1 MSTMK
6 IGERHDWVNDS
17 NEWARHSLTSRNV
30 WFSAISPLPTARTAR
45 SCSKRYLQG
54 LYSTWVSWLY
64 TGSDMHVGAFVLGA
78 TLALGIGHAV
88 CQEYSVKAVDVDTGK
103 ALSGMPITLRYDCSY
118 TGTGKGIKAHCK
130 FIQRKTGSD
139 GVAHFPEAG
148 SLGKIDDIFSLPITY
163 GAVCCDIQPGK
174 FPGIGKITF
183 KRRTISE
190 MMHWI
195 FVGD

>member
-1 MSTMK
+1 MAAGSAPK
-6 IGERHDWVNDS
+6 LPISSFLGNSRIADDKP
-17 NEWARHSLTSRNV
+17 TSRYHC
-30 WFSAISPLPTARTAR
+30 LPVSENAV
-45 SCSKRYLQG
+45 LQD
-54 LYSTWVSWLY
+54 LFSTWVAWLY

-78 TLALGIGHAV
+78 TLALGVGDAA
-88 CQEYSVKAVDVDTGK
+88 CQEYSVKAVDVGTGK

-118 TGTGKGIKAHCK
+118 TGTGIGIKAHCK
-130 FIQRKTGSD
+130 FIQRKTGLD

-148 SLGKIDDIFSLPITY
+148 SLGKIDDIFSLPVTY
-163 GAVCCDIQPGK
+163 GAVCCDIQPAK
-174 FPGIGKITF
+174 FPGIGTITF